1 MIRDYCREKN
11 IPVTDKKTVVRATQ
25 RLVSLNLLKSVTLS
39 LDEAQSLN
47 FHKSKEMEFLLLP
60 DVEMEQVELYIAS
73 YNYIRPPGGKKKQSQ
88 SIVVESKEE
97 MKGAIE
103 MQLNPTLQNSM
114 SESILVEKESVDEI
128 EDRELIPK
136 NKKRRTRRN
145 KKVIEPENEI
155 EAPTDIEDLRVVQF
169 SFPEDYS
176 LNFPTETLMEE
187 TVLVGGKGEIGPDDA
202 NYELPED
209 DHEINAV
216 EETGIE
222 KRERT
227 KNEIW
232 TPSEVKTSSPRCEA
246 VMLIFFSIG
255 L

>member
-11 IPVTDKKTVVRATQ
+11 VPITDKKTVVRATQ
-25 RLVSLNLLKSVTLS
+25 RLVSLNLLKSETLP

-60 DVEMEQVELYIAS
+60 EVGMEQVQLYIAS

-88 SIVVESKEE
+88 SVLVESKEE
-97 MKGAIE
+97 MNGTIAA
-103 MQLNPTLQNSM
+103 QVQNSM
-114 SESILVEKESVDEI
+114 SESILVEKDTVDEI

-136 NKKRRTRRN
+136 NKKRTRRN
-145 KKVIEPENEI
+145 KKIIVPEKEI
-155 EAPTDIEDLRVVQF
+155 AAPTDIEDLPVAQF
-169 SFPEDYS
+169 SFPADYS
-176 LNFPTETLMEE
+176 LDFPTETLIEE
-187 TVLVGGKGEIGPDDA
+187 TILAGGKGELGTDDA

-209 DHEINAV
+209 DHEVITV

-232 TPSEVKTSSPRCEA
+232 TPSEVKTSSA
-246 VMLIFFSIG
+246 V
-255 L
+255 